1 MMRHMSDLPAAG
13 SVKVVVS
20 AALSDRFEKRYVIV
34 DAATGDVVDDAQGY
48 GYKTAQNAH
57 RAHAYTSMPPNK
69 KRRRDAAQRQVR
81 RWCAAHPE
89 FMQHVEQSMFYALK
103 DGLNLTE
110 ADVRA
115 MADEHGVE
123 LPLSVKDL
131 MQHWNR

>member
-1 MMRHMSDLPAAG
+1 MRDMSEVPAAG

-20 AALSDRFEKRYVIV
+20 AALSSRFEKRYVVV
-34 DAATGDVVDDAQGY
+34 DAATGGIVDDAQGY

-57 RAHAYTSMPPNK
+57 RAHAYKSMPPKK
-69 KRRRDAAQRQVR
+69 KRQRDAAQRQVR

-89 FMQHVEQSMFYALK
+89 FMQQVESAMFYALK

-115 MADEHGVE
+115 MLDERGVE
-123 LPLSVKDL
+123 LPFAVKDL
-131 MQHWNR
+131 MRHWNW